1 MNGSSS
7 LKGLQGITVFETVE
21 FLVAEVLVANAALV
35 AKVSRSKRGSRCKGG
50 SPCLKCTSTGH
61 TAVMAMPLQ
70 NVYNHVFVCTYL
82 LVQKYN
88 WGS

>member
-35 AKVSRSKRGSRCKGG
+35 AKVLVAKG
-50 SPCLKCTSTGH
+50 
-61 TAVMAMPLQ
+61 A
-70 NVYNHVFVCTYL
+70 L
-82 LVQKYN
+82 LA
-88 WGS
+88 